1 LTAVPATRPLT
12 APARPV
18 GAWLAHRRARVLG
31 LGVAVGL
38 LGLAI
43 VASLAIG
50 SRDLDPLAVVRA
62 LVAPDGSTAQRIVTE
77 LRLPR
82 TLVGLA
88 VGMALG
94 MAGLLMQGV
103 TRNPLA
109 DPGLLGVAAGA
120 SFAVVMSI
128 RFLGTTDPARY
139 AWFAIAGAA
148 LATVAVH
155 LLARTRRR
163 VDDPVRLVLAGAV
176 LSALLQAGVSAVL
189 VSSVE
194 TMNRYRFW
202 MVGSLADAS
211 TEVLAM
217 VLPLLVVGGVMAAL
231 STRALDALSL
241 GEDVAS
247 ALGAR
252 VGLIRVGA
260 SAAIVLLTAASVV
273 LAGPIVFVGL
283 VVPHIARSMVGPDH
297 RWLFPYCLLGGAILV
312 LVADTLGRV
321 VARPGELQVGIMTAL
336 IGAPVLLLAARRRGP
351 VGA

>member
-18 GAWLAHRRARVLG
+18 GAWLAHRRTRVVG
-31 LGVAVGL
+31 LAIGLAL

-50 SRDLDPLAVVRA
+50 SRDLDPMAVVRA
-62 LVAPDGSTAQRIVTE
+62 IVAPDGSTAQRIVTE

-82 TLVGLA
+82 TVVALA

-94 MAGLLMQGV
+94 IAGLLMQGV

-109 DPGLLGVAAGA
+109 DPGLLGVGAGA

-128 RFLGTTDPARY
+128 RFLGTSDPARF
-139 AWFAIAGAA
+139 AWAAIAGAA

-155 LLARTRRR
+155 LLARSRRR

-176 LSALLQAGVSAVL
+176 LTALLQAGVSAVL
-189 VSSVE
+189 VSSAE
-194 TMNRYRFW
+194 TLNQYRFW
-202 MVGSLADAS
+202 MVGSLTDAS
-211 TEVLAM
+211 TEVLGM
-217 VLPLLVVGGVMAAL
+217 MLPLLLLGGVVAAL

-241 GEDVAS
+241 GDDVAS

-252 VGLIRVGA
+252 VGLIRVVA
-260 SAAIVLLTAASVV
+260 SGAIVLLTAGAVV

-283 VVPHIARSMVGPDH
+283 VVPHVARSVVGPDH
-297 RWLFPYCLLGGAILV
+297 RWLFPYCLVGGAILV
-312 LVADTLGRV
+312 IVADTVGRL
-321 VARPGELQVGIMTAL
+321 VARPAELQVGIMTAL
-336 IGAPVLLLAARRRGP
+336 VGAPVLVVAARRRGP
-351 VGA
+351 SGA